1 EGEGGFHNPDRFVM
15 KGREWVLERDGE
27 DLPRVM
33 GSHRN
38 VAAYRS
44 GRHRTAVKAVPF
56 ESVGDL
62 VRLLQ
67 AHQYVHGVQ
76 APALVAQARAHP
88 ALATEILEAATSPA
102 SHREWSNP
110 ASDES
115 AGSLFETNWSDSFSR

>member
-1 EGEGGFHNPDRFVM
+1 
-15 KGREWVLERDGE
+15 
-27 DLPRVM
+27 
-33 GSHRN
+33 
-38 VAAYRS
+38 

-115 AGSLFETNWSDSFSR
+115 AGSLFETNWSDSFSRNIGPLLHRVTIDYEHKLLLAVLDWSAEGMLSDFRARK